1 MYKKNCNLKGTRVDC
16 FYDDELEMCCR
27 CGKPED
33 WEIINDNGFLKC
45 TRCGGYEVDK
55 TAELCKVCDRKQL
68 KVCKILSHVFAWGF
82 VIGLA
87 IYLFT

>member
-1 MYKKNCNLKGTRVDC
+1 MGKKDC
-16 FYDDELEMCCR
+16 ITKDCLFDEELEACAR
-27 CGKPED
+27 CADPFD
-33 WEIINDNGFLKC
+33 HQIINDRGFLKC

-55 TAELCKVCDRKQL
+55 TAELCKVCDAKEL
-68 KVCKILSHVFAWGF
+68 KICRVLSHILGWGF